1 LFQKFSQAEASAT
14 RRFEGTGLGLALV
27 KECAT
32 ALGGTV
38 EVRSKPGEGST
49 FTVRC
54 PAPPAESGQ
63 APQARRV
70 IPWNVPAVPQ
80 AAAPAAAPG
89 DDERNHLPK
98 VLMAEDNVELTAYV
112 SGLLSSIARV
122 RVVADGREALREA
135 HAWRPDLVLSD
146 VMMPGMDGIA
156 LTRAL
161 KTDRATAAIPVVLL
175 TALTEQSALLRGW
188 EAGADDYLFK
198 PFHPRE
204 LQARV
209 RTLLAMV
216 AWRRRSEAQLQ
227 RQEMLDQFTRIASH
241 DLKAP
246 LRRMASYAGLL
257 LHSSKDILGAESLD
271 YLQVIE
277 KSAGQLHSMIAALVE
292 YAHLDS
298 MDDAFRP
305 CDLRQVLDTVLLFL
319 TVTIAEANATF
330 DIGALPVV
338 KAVPEH
344 MFSLFQ
350 NLISNSLKYRSPKR
364 PANISVSAVRHDRE
378 WLFRLEDNGKG
389 FDPKHRET
397 VFTLFTRIEGGDM
410 PGDGMGLAIAKKIVE
425 AHGGKIWAEPRPGE
439 GTAMCWTLPVF
450 EPAA

>member
-1 LFQKFSQAEASAT
+1 
-14 RRFEGTGLGLALV
+14 V
-27 KECAT
+27 PP
-32 ALGGTV
+32 V
-38 EVRSKPGEGST
+38 
-49 FTVRC
+49 
-54 PAPPAESGQ
+54 PPAG
-63 APQARRV
+63 
-70 IPWNVPAVPQ
+70 
-80 AAAPAAAPG
+80 AAPAAAAAAA
-89 DDERNHLPK
+89 DDGRNPLPK
-98 VLMAEDNVELTAYV
+98 VLMAEDNLELTDYV

-122 RVVADGREALREA
+122 RAVADGREALRVA
-135 HAWRPDLVLSD
+135 RDWKPDLVLSD

-161 KTDRATAAIPVVLL
+161 KTDRATASIPVVLL

-204 LQARV
+204 LQARI

-216 AWRRRSEAQLQ
+216 TWRRRSEAQLQ
-227 RQEMLDQFTRIASH
+227 RQEMLEQFTRIASH

-246 LRRMASYAGLL
+246 LRRMAGYAGLL
-257 LHSSKDILGAESLD
+257 LHGGKDTLGEEGAE
-271 YLQVIE
+271 YLRVIE
-277 KSAGQLHSMIAALVE
+277 KSAGQLHTMIAALVE

-298 MDDAFRP
+298 PDEAFKT
-305 CDLRQVLDTVLLFL
+305 CDMGQVLDTVTRFL
-319 TVTIAEANATF
+319 TVSIAEADAKF
-330 DIGALPVV
+330 DLGALPTV

-350 NLISNSLKYRSPKR
+350 NLISNSLKYRSPSR
-364 PANISVSAVRHDRE
+364 PETISVHAVRRDHE

-425 AHGGKIWAEPRPGE
+425 AHGGKIWAEPKPGE
-439 GTAMCWTLPVF
+439 GTAICWTLPAF